1 MKMHSWTE
9 KDDELLKKSVE
20 DCSPIFEHFKSQN
33 KNYKELN
40 AWDAVAGRLLPD
52 ICVTGAACRRRWE
65 IMKEKAEKSDAWDKV
80 AEMVDKYER
89 DLAETTFDGVADLL
103 GSSDAL
109 MDSMGVLLK
118 TVHGLDEKISKL
130 IEMWK

>member
-9 KDDELLKKSVE
+9 KDDELLRKSVE
-20 DCSPIFEHFKSQN
+20 DCQPIFEHFKAQN
-33 KNYKELN
+33 KSYKDLN

-65 IMKEKAEKSDAWDKV
+65 ILKEKTEKSDAWDKV
-80 AEMVDKYER
+80 AAMVDQYEK
-89 DLAETTFDGVADLL
+89 DLAETTFDGVAELL

-109 MDSMGVLLK
+109 MDSMGALLK
-118 TVHGLDEKISKL
+118 AVHGLDEKISKL